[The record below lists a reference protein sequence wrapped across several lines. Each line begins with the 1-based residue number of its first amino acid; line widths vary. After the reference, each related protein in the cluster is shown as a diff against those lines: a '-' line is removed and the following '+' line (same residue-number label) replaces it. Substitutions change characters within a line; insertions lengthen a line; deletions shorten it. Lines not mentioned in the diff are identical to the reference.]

1 MIALTEGNS
10 LSLKKREGERPSRGE
25 LLELWF
31 SISFL
36 GHNKRAMT
44 TAARISMTPIT
55 AIAKNSINKDKDE
68 DKDKDKEEGSG
79 DYYVSGSGFSSDTRR
94 ATNNFKTKPLKSDK
108 DDEDKDKHDYDYD
121 LYL

>member
-1 MIALTEGNS
+1 MIALTEGNT

-44 TAARISMTPIT
+44 TTARISMTPIT
-55 AIAKNSINKDKDE
+55 AITKNSINKDEDE
-68 DKDKDKEEGSG
+68 DKEKEEGSG
-79 DYYVSGSGFSSDTRR
+79 YYYGSGSG
-94 ATNNFKTKPLKSDK
+94 DK
-108 DDEDKDKHDYDYD
+108 DGEDEDKDKHDYDYD